1 MRNNKFLW
9 RVTMMCTSSL
19 TMAGIGMSPMLAGMA
34 KAFPE
39 ASDSAIQFVMTM
51 PSIIV
56 IVIGFVFALLSSRIP
71 NNILT
76 AAGLFLGALMGVLA
90 SFIHPSVGVL
100 YFWSAVLGTGSGI
113 SSNGQ
118 SSLANKLFTEKEKP
132 GVLGLQTFAASI
144 FAMIM
149 TFVGGFLSDIRWDL
163 GYLVYLVAIPGMLGC
178 LLFLPNIIKPL
189 HQEGSVPENETEEK
203 PGEGRLRIASVIPL
217 VLAAFITNISFNV
230 SATNMSMFVE
240 EQKLGTAAQAGTAAT
255 VMLLV
260 GGIAGLAF
268 GLLYKKI
275 KSHLVTLGLLLL
287 AAGYLIVFFT
297 KAYWTLILAC
307 VVFGGSISFVMS
319 CLTMKC
325 FRIGGRDTALAVA
338 IMLAGAHS
346 GTLLAPVLTGL
357 SSAVFGT
364 DSVRYRF
371 LLTAV
376 IAGISALIAAF
387 FITIKMRKEKSSGD
401 ENPTD
406 FPSAL

>member
-1 MRNNKFLW
+1 MRNKKWLW
-9 RVTMMCTSSL
+9 KIIMMCTSSL

-39 ASDSAIQFVMTM
+39 ASDSAIQFVMTV
-51 PSIIV
+51 PSILV

-76 AAGLFLGALMGVLA
+76 GCGLLLGVLMGIGA
-90 SFIHPSVGVL
+90 CFIHPSIGVL
-100 YFWSAVLGTGSGI
+100 YFWSAVLGVGSGI
-113 SSNGQ
+113 SANGQ
-118 SSLANKLFTEKEKP
+118 SALANKLFTEKEKP

-144 FAMIM
+144 FAMLM
-149 TFVGGFLSDIRWDL
+149 TFAGGFLADISWEL

-178 LLFLPNIIKPL
+178 FLFLPNIIKPL
-189 HQEGSVPENETEEK
+189 HHEEEAEKENAPAEEEAD
-203 PGEGRLRIASVIPL
+203 GGRLRIVQMIPL

-260 GGIAGLAF
+260 GGLAGLAF
-268 GLLYKKI
+268 GLLYKRI
-275 KSHLVTLGLLLL
+275 RSHLVTLGLLLL
-287 AAGYLIVFFT
+287 AAGYAIVFFSN
-297 KAYWTLILAC
+297 AYWMLILAC

-325 FRIGGRDTALAVA
+325 FQIGGKDTALAVA
-338 IMLAGAHS
+338 IMLAGAHT
-346 GTLLAPVLTGL
+346 GTLIAPVMTNI
-357 SSAVFGT
+357 SAAVFGT
-364 DSVRYRF
+364 ETVKYRF

-376 IAGISALIAAF
+376 IAGISAVIAAVY
-387 FITIKMRKEKSSGD
+387 IILRSRKE
-401 ENPTD
+401 
-406 FPSAL
+406 SAQKG